1 MRKLAYVICISTL
14 LTACGAKEP
23 KVETGQ
29 TILAGFSSGGE
40 TENSKR
46 LGELTVQFD
55 EVKQNIEIINRRN
68 AAIEEKYKQ
77 IIDLFVAYRETL
89 TSINTKVDNFTLT
102 KNLAYANNGV
112 SLYGNRSLAGEPVMK
127 MSRDSL
133 VEILE
138 GEAGVA
144 GVVAVRSA
152 DVYGYADGSSFTKLL
167 K

>member
-1 MRKLAYVICISTL
+1 MKKLTYVICISAL
-14 LTACGAKEP
+14 LAACGAKEP

-29 TILAGFSSGGE
+29 AILAGFSSGGE

-46 LGELTVQFD
+46 LGELSVQLD

-68 AAIEEKYKQ
+68 IAVEEKYKQ

-89 TSINTKVDNFTLT
+89 SAINTKVDNFTLT
-102 KNLAYANNGV
+102 KNLAYANKGV
-112 SLYGNRSLAGEPVMK
+112 SLYGNRNLAGEPVRVI
-127 MSRDSL
+127 SQDSL

-138 GEAGVA
+138 GEAGGA

-152 DVYGYADGSSFTKLL
+152 EVNGYAEGKAFTKLL